1 MLGEEIYTLD
11 IRPTFIDEL
20 DAAVRYIERTFRNYQ
35 AADDLV
41 AKAYAA
47 IDERLFAPESFEP
60 CYREP
65 DVRQPYY
72 RIPDGSPLVQVF
84 QKYPSVV
91 VSQHRTKSNVNN
103 APCGGKRKESMN
115 HEETDKGNS
124 RLIPRVREWK
134 VPWRLDGCWLA
145 CLVCVNLRR
154 GE

>member
-1 MLGEEIYTLD
+1 MLGEENYTLD

-72 RIPDGSPLVQVF
+72 RIPVGNFEIFCIVHGNVMEVRWFRYSRSVRPL
-84 QKYPSVV
+84 S
-91 VSQHRTKSNVNN
+91 
-103 APCGGKRKESMN
+103 
-115 HEETDKGNS
+115 
-124 RLIPRVREWK
+124 
-134 VPWRLDGCWLA
+134 
-145 CLVCVNLRR
+145 
-154 GE
+154 

>member
-1 MLGEEIYTLD
+1 MLGEENYTLD

-72 RIPDGSPLVQVF
+72 RIPV
-84 QKYPSVV
+84 
-91 VSQHRTKSNVNN
+91 
-103 APCGGKRKESMN
+103 
-115 HEETDKGNS
+115 GNFE
-124 RLIPRVREWK
+124 IF
-134 VPWRLDGCWLA
+134 
-145 CLVCVNLRR
+145 
-154 GE
+154 